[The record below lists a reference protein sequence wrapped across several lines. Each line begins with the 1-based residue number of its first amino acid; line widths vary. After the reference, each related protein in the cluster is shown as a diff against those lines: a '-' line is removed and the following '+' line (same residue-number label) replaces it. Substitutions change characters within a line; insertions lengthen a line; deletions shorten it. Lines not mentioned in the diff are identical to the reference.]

1 MAVRY
6 IPSVNILRDHR
17 NAEINYL
24 PTPNSKRVAAQIA
37 ADFRNGI
44 KVFSII
50 GSYGTGKSSF
60 LWALSKT
67 LQGEQHFFD
76 LGGLEKMK
84 VEVLPF
90 VSEFRS
96 VTAFFQKHFDEESD
110 EFSAE
115 QVFSEI
121 YNHYHRLG
129 KKNGLLVL
137 MVDELGKFLEFA
149 AKNDPERELYFLQQ
163 LAEFVNNPAHNIL
176 LLTAFHQ
183 NFDAYA
189 SNLNPAQRQEWSKV
203 KGRFKEI
210 TFNEPIE
217 QLLLLAGERLSQ
229 APAIKPPIKEVEQ
242 ATALF
247 LQSKAFSI
255 NPDFANNLAA
265 KLYPL
270 DLFSASVAAVAMQD
284 YGQNER
290 SLFSFLEDTNYT
302 GIQGGYDTR
311 TNPFYNLANLYDY
324 LIFNYYSFLTSQANP
339 HLSAWTGIKSA
350 LERVENEVAEEH
362 IFNCQKLVKTV
373 GLLNIF
379 AAKGANLDFA
389 AKRSDLSGDFLLN
402 YGEYCLGLGVA
413 SDDVLGQLT
422 DRKILL
428 YRKVQKRFILSEGTD
443 VDIQGELLRAG
454 DQVAEIEDVVSRL
467 NRYEFSF
474 PAVFAKQYYYKTG
487 TPRIFEFI
495 ISQNLKTELHA
506 KDDTDGYVNLI
517 FNDRLTVEKIKEASK
532 HLTGKAI
539 IFGYYKNAAAIK
551 DLLWEIE
558 KTIKTME
565 IVPKEDRVAQR
576 ELDIIKQ
583 HQKTLLNHYILN
595 NLYSPTGEV
604 AWIFEGEEL
613 DIQSKRSFNA
623 ALTTIC
629 EEVYSQTPVYR
640 SELVNRSKLSSQIH
654 TAKRIYFRHLVNHWG
669 EEDLGFEKGKFP
681 PEKTIYLTL
690 LRENGLESNPQNL
703 LAAPTIPEN
712 SNFYEL
718 WNHGELFIEK
728 AKKHRL
734 PLTDFSES
742 LAKPPFKLKQG
753 LIDFWL
759 PTFLFLKRDE
769 FALFGKGIYI
779 PELKEETLELLAKCP
794 DDFTVK
800 AFDMAGVRLDVFNR
814 YRLFLNQG
822 AKEQPNNRAFVETI
836 RPFLTFYKGLKEYAK
851 HTNRLQKESVAVRQM
866 IAMSTD
872 PEKTFFEDFPK
883 ALGITLNQLK
893 QSPEALEDYINRLQ
907 EAIRE
912 IRSCHDELVNRFELF
927 IAEEV
932 LYETLPFEAYKVK
945 LRERFQGIKQHRL
958 LPHHKTLLLRL
969 SSELDDRNAWLSSI
983 AQAVVGKTLEN
994 LRDDDEPLLYDKFK
1008 NLVLELDTL
1017 TQLSESGVD
1026 EEKEDAFGLEITTF
1040 ETVEKKLVRFPKKKK
1055 AEISRIEEAVRTQ
1068 LGGDKTLNIA
1078 ALANL
1083 LKDLLKK

>member
-1 MAVRY
+1 MATKY
-6 IPSVNILRDHR
+6 TPSVNIFRD
-17 NAEINYL
+17 NDGQVNYL
-24 PTPNSKRVAAQIA
+24 PTPNAKRVAAQIA
-37 ADFRNGI
+37 TDFENGI
-44 KVFSII
+44 RSFTII

-60 LWALSKT
+60 LWALSSVLRGKK
-67 LQGEQHFFD
+67 HFFNA
-76 LGGLEKMK
+76 GGLEKMK
-84 VEVLPF
+84 VEVIPF
-90 VSEFRS
+90 VGEFCS
-96 VTAFFQKHFDEESD
+96 VTEFLGQKLLDI
-110 EFSAE
+110 AATPE
-115 QVFSEI
+115 QLFAEI
-121 YNHYHRLG
+121 YHRYHQLG

-137 MVDELGKFLEFA
+137 MVDEFGKFLEYA
-149 AKNDPERELYFLQQ
+149 AKNAPEKELYFLQQ
-163 LAEFVNNPAHNIL
+163 LAEFVNNPEYNIL
-176 LLTAFHQ
+176 LLTTLHQ
-183 NFDAYA
+183 NFDAY
-189 SNLNPAQRQEWSKV
+189 SFSLGGVQRQEWSKV
-203 KGRFKEI
+203 KGRFREI
-210 TFNEPIE
+210 TFNEPVE
-217 QLLLLAGERLSQ
+217 QLLLLAGERLSED
-229 APAIKPPIKEVEQ
+229 ATTKPNKESVGK
-242 ATALF
+242 ATKLF
-247 LQSKAFSI
+247 LQSKAFPF
-255 NPDFANNLAA
+255 NPDFAASLAL
-265 KLYPL
+265 KLRPL
-270 DLFSASVAAVAMQD
+270 DLFSASAAALAMQR

-290 SLFSFLEDTNYT
+290 SLFSFLEGTEHT
-302 GIQGGYDTR
+302 GIKGKYDTR
-311 TNPFYNLANLYDY
+311 SNPFYNLANLHDN
-324 LIFNYYSFLTSQANP
+324 LVFNYYSLLNSKYNP
-339 HLSAWTGIKSA
+339 DFSAWASIKGA
-350 LERVENEVAEEH
+350 LERVENEVEEQLLADCLK
-362 IFNCQKLVKTV
+362 IVKAV
-373 GLLNIF
+373 GLFNIF
-379 AAKGANLDFA
+379 TAKGSNLD
-389 AKRSDLSGDFLLN
+389 GDFLLL
-402 YGEYCLGLGVA
+402 YAETCLGVEAPDLSLQA
-413 SDDVLGQLT
+413 LT
-422 DRKILL
+422 DRKIL
-428 YRKVQKRFILSEGTD
+428 YFRNYQKRFIILEGTD
-443 VDIQGELLRAG
+443 VDIESELMIAG
-454 DQVAEIEDVVSRL
+454 DQVGEIEDVVNLL
-467 NRYEFSF
+467 NKHLDF
-474 PAVFAKQYYYKTG
+474 PAVFAKEYYYKTG
-487 TPRIFEFI
+487 TPRIFEFVI
-495 ISQNLKTELHA
+495 SKYPETNAIPKGDTDGFVNLVFNEKLTVGQVEEISQNNPE
-506 KDDTDGYVNLI
+506 
-517 FNDRLTVEKIKEASK
+517 
-532 HLTGKAI
+532 KAI
-539 IFGYYKNAAAIK
+539 LYGVFKNADAIRSQLK
-551 DLLWEIE
+551 DIE
-558 KTIKTME
+558 KTKKTKE
-565 IVPKEDRVAQR
+565 NVPSEDRVAQR
-576 ELDIIKQ
+576 ELDNIKQ
-583 HQKTLLNHYILN
+583 HQEAFLNHTVMSS
-595 NLYSPTGEV
+595 LYGGKNEVVWIFNGEV
-604 AWIFEGEEL
+604 VN
-613 DIQSKRSFNA
+613 IQSKRDLNRR
-623 ALTTIC
+623 LTEIC
-629 EEVYSQTPVYR
+629 KKVYPDTPTYR

-669 EEDLGFEKGKFP
+669 EEDLGFEKDKFP

-690 LRENGLESNPQNL
+690 LRENGLVSSQENLLYPLALGKESNL
-703 LAAPTIPEN
+703 IA
-712 SNFYEL
+712 L

-794 DDFTVK
+794 EDFTVK

-836 RPFLTFYKGLKEYAK
+836 RPFLTFYKGLKDYAK
-851 HTNRLQKESVAVRQM
+851 HTNRLQKESIAVRQM

-945 LRERFQGIKQHRL
+945 LRERFQTIKQHRL

-1055 AEISRIEEAVRTQ
+1055 AEINRIEEAVRMQ